1 MANPPAATLRV
12 AIGDYPHTLPLKR
25 GEIVS
30 PWLKLEFIEVKPMH
44 QAFKPMVREHAY
56 DASEMALVTYVQ
68 AKDHDKGLVLLPAAM
83 LARFQHGTMLFN
95 AERGIL
101 APKDLPGRRIGVRSY
116 SQTTGV
122 WVRGILQNDYG
133 IDLGGVQWVTFEDG
147 HVAEARDPP
156 GVVRAL
162 ADQDITAML
171 IAGELDAAIYGA
183 ALPKDPRLQSVI
195 KDPEAEAKSWYAK
208 HGLVPVNHMVVVT
221 DELARSNPQAVGELY
236 RLLEEG
242 KKAAPAGGV
251 DTAPFGK
258 EANRRC
264 LDLLLSYCTQQ
275 KLISQRLKF
284 DELWSQHKT
293 ME

>member
-1 MANPPAATLRV
+1 MANPPATTLRV
-12 AIGDYPHTLPLKR
+12 AIGDYPHTLPLKC

-30 PWLKLEFIEVKPMH
+30 PWLKLEFIEVKPLY

-56 DASEMALVTYVQ
+56 DASEMALVTYFQ
-68 AKDHDKGLVLLPAAM
+68 AKDHEKGLGLLPAAM
-83 LARFQHGTMLFN
+83 LARFQHGTILFN

-133 IDLGGVQWVTFEDG
+133 IDLGEVQWVTFEDG
-147 HVAEARDPP
+147 HVAEAKDPP
-156 GVVRAL
+156 GVIRAR
-162 ADQDITAML
+162 AGQDITAML

-264 LDLLLSYCTQQ
+264 LDLLLSYCMQQ

-284 DELWSQHKT
+284 DELWSHQ
-293 ME
+293 